1 MPKTATK
8 STTKTT
14 KPVSQPLL
22 VTTLHKGVFF
32 GYGDR
37 DSVKDGK
44 IRLTNCRMC
53 IYWDIQVKGVLG
65 LAVDGPNKQC
75 KITKATLE
83 TDLTD
88 VTAVSVCTPEAAANW
103 EKGYFA

>member
-53 IYWDIQVKGVLG
+53 IYGDI
-65 LAVDGPNKQC
+65 
-75 KITKATLE
+75 
-83 TDLTD
+83 
-88 VTAVSVCTPEAAANW
+88 
-103 EKGYFA
+103 